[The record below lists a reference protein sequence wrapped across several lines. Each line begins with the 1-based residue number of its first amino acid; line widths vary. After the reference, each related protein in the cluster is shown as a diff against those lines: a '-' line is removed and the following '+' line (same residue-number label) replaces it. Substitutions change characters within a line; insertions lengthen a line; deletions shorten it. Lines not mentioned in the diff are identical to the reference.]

1 MTDKKLNDYILNAL
15 VMSFDRGLSF
25 DFSKIASKALAG
37 YGNDDNDLS
46 RELKLKLS
54 LNGLDELY
62 KIQLLKSGYIKIT
75 NDTIPLK
82 YKLTSRGMKV
92 QESGS
97 LFEFLIK
104 ERRKLRLNYL
114 KSASLYILPWF
125 VAILSTG
132 GLIFTNTKSDRPI
145 KIQQP
150 IKLQIESSIFD
161 SCFNKHENECSKL
174 NDTQSYKSEDT
185 IISKINTIKGF

>member
-1 MTDKKLNDYILNAL
+1 MTDKELNDYILNAL
-15 VMSFDRGLSF
+15 IMSFDRGLSF

-46 RELKLKLS
+46 RELKLKLN

-82 YKLTSRGMKV
+82 YKLTSRGMKI

-104 ERRKLRLNYL
+104 EKRKIKL
-114 KSASLYILPWF
+114 KYFKAVSLYILPWF
-125 VAILSTG
+125 VAIISTG
-132 GLIFTNTKSDRPI
+132 GLIFTNAKSDRPI

-150 IKLQIESSIFD
+150 IKLQIENSIVD
-161 SCFNKHENECSKL
+161 SLFNKHENKGSKL
-174 NDTQSYKSEDT
+174 NNAQPQKNKDT
-185 IISKINTIKGF
+185 IISKINPVK